1 MAQVRGLGP
10 RVGGRLALFCI
21 HRLKPGVYN
30 VTYSGSNF
38 MDMLWHLINCRIII
52 IITPAAFYA
61 WHHLNQF
68 IFFHI
73 TFTSDCNNRRKL
85 LHRDNARFLKTKLPF
100 LAIKNNNIHAV

>member
-1 MAQVRGLGP
+1 MAQVRELGP

-38 MDMLWHLINCRIII
+38 MDMLWHLINCCIII

-68 IFFHI
+68 IFF
-73 TFTSDCNNRRKL
+73 T
-85 LHRDNARFLKTKLPF
+85 LHLHQIVTTEGNCCTETMHVF
-100 LAIKNNNIHAV
+100 